1 MTLGKVNFKAI
12 AIPSSFLLDL
22 KECIF
27 LSILLSWSFDRKVWQ
42 CQTSNTMEILHRV
55 TRISISL
62 VYHNKYDSGIVT
74 SFKSTD
80 RWMILISG
88 PSKSVFT
95 HEVQIVM
102 IAITVIINWPYMHTR
117 EEILNKAW
125 IVTCIVILYSHYV
138 SQSNESASTCECT
151 EAIGNSAT

>member
-55 TRISISL
+55 TEEFQWRISISL

-95 HEVQIVM
+95 HEDQIVM
-102 IAITVIINWPYMHTR
+102 IAITVVINWPYIHTQGR
-117 EEILNKAW
+117 DCTCNIAMNSDS
-125 IVTCIVILYSHYV
+125 CIVILAHYV
-138 SQSNESASTCECT
+138 CHSQMSDPSLK
-151 EAIGNSAT
+151 AT